1 MRFADVT
8 TLADDRS
15 PARAL
20 ALSSARARALT
31 PRARTRAP
39 PHEPGMF
46 KGGGPFKMPAAGG
59 PSEEETRRKVRA
71 QMRLRLALRRW
82 GPVPC
87 PPPHVAGPAHP

>member
-1 MRFADVT
+1 
-8 TLADDRS
+8 
-15 PARAL
+15 
-20 ALSSARARALT
+20 
-31 PRARTRAP
+31 
-39 PHEPGMF
+39 MF